1 MLFSYFSPIFAIA
14 YFNKQLVRNMAAKIQ
29 ILDKQ
34 INSFG
39 GIFYIIS
46 QFRSSGQAA
55 LIDKTLGVKG
65 INTKFSYSNVV
76 ENLTSV
82 FLSGGEV
89 LEDVN
94 FFRQEAFKTNPD
106 YRFCSADTIA
116 RDLRRLAVENTPVQA
131 VESGKAY
138 RFNINDKLNSLLLKA
153 LLQLGM
159 VSENEPVVFDYD
171 NQFIE
176 TEKYDAT
183 YSYKKANGY
192 FPGIAQLNLHPFY
205 IENRDG
211 NANVKFEQAE
221 TLERAFAQLKAH
233 GIRVDKA
240 RMDCGSYSQE
250 VVEVTCCNCN
260 TFYIRAMN
268 CQTLEKRIAEIKKEE
283 WQNTEINH
291 QECGLASL
299 PFTAFF
305 AERGYRLVV
314 QRTLVEDKQ
323 STLFDSYVYRCIL
336 TNDWES
342 SEQEVVEFYNQRGA
356 SERTFDMQN
365 NDFGWK
371 HLPFS
376 FMKENTVFMIL
387 TALIRNFYVW
397 LVGKIAAN
405 KAFGLEATSRVKRFV
420 FRFVQVPFRWVFRGR
435 QWHLQLFTC
444 RPYDKLRL

>member
-1 MLFSYFSPIFAIA
+1 
-14 YFNKQLVRNMAAKIQ
+14 MAAKIQ
-29 ILDKQ
+29 IKNDR

-39 GIFYIIS
+39 GIFFIID
-46 QFRSSGQAA
+46 QFRSSGLAA
-55 LIDKTLGVKG
+55 LVDKILGVKG

-76 ENLTSV
+76 ENLTSIFV
-82 FLSGGEV
+82 SGGEV

-94 FFRQEAFKTNPD
+94 FFRQEAFKANPD
-106 YRFCSADTIA
+106 YRFCSADTIG
-116 RDLRRLAVENTPVQA
+116 RDLRGLAVENTEFRA
-131 VESGKAY
+131 VESGKTY
-138 RFNINDKLNSLLLKA
+138 QFNINNRLNGLLLKS
-153 LLQLGM
+153 LLQLG
-159 VSENEPVVFDYD
+159 VVNKEQPVTFDYD
-171 NQFIE
+171 NQFIAN
-176 TEKYDAT
+176 EKYDAT

-192 FPGIAQLNLHPFY
+192 FPGIAQINLHPFY

-221 TLERAFAQLKAH
+221 TLERAFAHLKAN
-233 GIRVDKA
+233 GIKVDKA

-268 CQTLEKRIAEIKKEE
+268 CQSLEKRIAEIKEEE
-283 WQNTEINH
+283 WQKTEINH
-291 QECGLASL
+291 QKCGLASL

-314 QRTLVEDKQ
+314 QRTLVKDKQ
-323 STLFDSYVYRCIL
+323 STLFNSYVYRCIL

-342 SEQEVVEFYNQRGA
+342 NERKVVEFYNQRGT

-376 FMKENTVFMIL
+376 FMKENTVFMIF

-405 KAFGLEATSRVKRFV
+405 KAFGLEATSRVKKFV

-435 QWHLQLFTC
+435 QWHLLLYTC
-444 RPYDKLRL
+444 RPYDQLRL

>member
-14 YFNKQLVRNMAAKIQ
+14 NFNKQLVRNMTAKIQ
-29 ILDKQ
+29 IKNDR

-39 GIFYIIS
+39 GIFFIID
-46 QFRSSGQAA
+46 QFRSSGLAA
-55 LIDKTLGVKG
+55 LVDKILGIKG
-65 INTKFSYSNVV
+65 INTRYSYSNVI

-82 FLSGGEV
+82 FVSGGEV

-94 FFRQEAFKTNPD
+94 FFRQEAFKANPD
-106 YRFCSADTIA
+106 YRFCSADTIG
-116 RDLRRLAVENTPVQA
+116 RDLRGLAVANTEFQA
-131 VESGKAY
+131 VTSGKTY
-138 RFNINDKLNSLLLKA
+138 QFNINGRLNDLLLKG
-153 LLQLGM
+153 LLELGM
-159 VSENEPVVFDYD
+159 VEKDVPVIFDYD
-171 NQFIE
+171 NLFIAN
-176 TEKYDAT
+176 EKYDAT

-192 FPGIAQLNLHPFY
+192 FPGIAQINLHPFY
-205 IENRDG
+205 IENHDG

-221 TLERAFAQLKAH
+221 TLERAFAHLKAN
-233 GIRVDKA
+233 GIKVDKA

-250 VVEVTCCNCN
+250 VVEVASCNSN
-260 TFYIRAMN
+260 TFYIRAMG
-268 CQTLEKRIAEIKKEE
+268 CQTLEKRIAEIKEDE
-283 WQNTEINH
+283 WHNTEINN

-314 QRTLVEDKQ
+314 QRTLVQDKQ

-342 SEQEVVEFYNQRGA
+342 GEREVMEFYNQRGT

-371 HLPFS
+371 RLPFS
-376 FMKENTVFMIL
+376 FMKENTVLMIL

-397 LVGKIAAN
+397 LVGEIAAN
-405 KAFGLEATSRVKRFV
+405 KAFGLEATSRVKKFV
-420 FRFVQVPFRWVFRGR
+420 FRFVQVPFRWVFRSR

-444 RPYDKLRL
+444 RPYDRLRL

>member
-1 MLFSYFSPIFAIA
+1 MS
-14 YFNKQLVRNMAAKIQ
+14 AKVQ
-29 ILDKQ
+29 ILDKR

-39 GIFYIIS
+39 GIFYVFS

-55 LIDKTLGVKG
+55 LIDKSLGAKG
-65 INTKFSYSNVV
+65 INTKYSYSDVV
-76 ENLTSV
+76 GNLASV
-82 FLSGGEV
+82 FVSGGEV

-94 FFRQEAFKTNPD
+94 FFRQEAFQINPD

-116 RDLRRLAVENTPVQA
+116 RDLRGLAVENTEVQA
-131 VESGKAY
+131 VESGKTY
-138 RFNINDKLNSLLLKA
+138 QFNINDKLNGLLLNSLLK
-153 LLQLGM
+153 LGM
-159 VSENEPVVFDYD
+159 VNETEPVVFDYD
-171 NQFIE
+171 NQFIP

-192 FPGIAQLNLHPFY
+192 FPGIAQINLYPFY

-211 NANVKFEQAE
+211 NASVKLEQAE
-221 TLERAFAQLKAH
+221 TLERAFAQLKAN

-250 VVEVTCCNCN
+250 VVEVTCCNCK
-260 TFYIRAMN
+260 TFYIRAMG
-268 CQTLEKRIAEIKKEE
+268 CQALEKRIAEIKEEE
-283 WQNTEINH
+283 WQTTEINY

-342 SEQEVVEFYNQRGA
+342 SEREVVEFYNQRGA

-397 LVGKIAAN
+397 LVGNIAAN

-420 FRFVQVPFRWVFRGR
+420 FRFVQVPFRWVFRSR
-435 QWHLQLFTC
+435 QWHLQLYTC

>member
-1 MLFSYFSPIFAIA
+1 MLFSYFTPIFAIA
-14 YFNKQLVRNMAAKIQ
+14 YFSKQLVRNMAAKIQ
-29 ILDKQ
+29 IKNDR

-39 GIFYIIS
+39 GIFFIID
-46 QFRSSGQAA
+46 QFRSSGLAA
-55 LIDKTLGVKG
+55 VADNTLGAKG
-65 INTKFSYSNVV
+65 INTRYSYSNVI

-82 FLSGGEV
+82 FASGGEA

-94 FFRQEAFKTNPD
+94 FFRQEAFKANPD
-106 YRFCSADTIA
+106 YRFCSADTIG
-116 RDLRRLAVENTPVQA
+116 RDLRGLAVENTEFQA
-131 VESGKAY
+131 AESGKSY
-138 RFNINDKLNSLLLKA
+138 RLNINDRLNGLLLKA
-153 LLQLGM
+153 LLQLG
-159 VSENEPVVFDYD
+159 VVNKEQPVTFDYD

-192 FPGIAQLNLHPFY
+192 LPGIAQINLHPFY

-221 TLERAFAQLKAH
+221 TLERAFAHLKAN
-233 GIRVDKA
+233 GIKVDKA

-250 VVEVTCCNCN
+250 VVEVTCCNCY

-268 CQTLEKRIAEIKKEE
+268 CKSLEKRIADIQEEE
-283 WQNTEINH
+283 WQETEINRK
-291 QECGLASL
+291 ECWLASL

-305 AERGYRLVV
+305 AERRYRLVV
-314 QRTLVEDKQ
+314 QRTLVPDKQ
-323 STLFDSYVYRCIL
+323 STLFNSYVYRCIL

-342 SEQEVVEFYNQRGA
+342 SEREVVEFYNQRGT

-376 FMKENTVFMIL
+376 FMKENTVFMII

-397 LVGKIAAN
+397 LVGRIAAN
-405 KAFGLEATSRVKRFV
+405 KAFGLEATSRVKKFV
-420 FRFVQVPFRWVFRGR
+420 FRFVQVPFRWVLRSR
-435 QWHLQLFTC
+435 QWHLQLFTS
-444 RPYDKLRL
+444 RPYDRLRL

>member
-1 MLFSYFSPIFAIA
+1 M
-14 YFNKQLVRNMAAKIQ
+14 
-29 ILDKQ
+29 
-34 INSFG
+34 
-39 GIFYIIS
+39 
-46 QFRSSGQAA
+46 
-55 LIDKTLGVKG
+55 
-65 INTKFSYSNVV
+65 
-76 ENLTSV
+76 
-82 FLSGGEV
+82 SGGEA

-94 FFRQEAFKTNPD
+94 FFRQEAFKANPD
-106 YRFCSADTIA
+106 YRFCSADTIG
-116 RDLRRLAVENTPVQA
+116 RDLRGLAVENTEFQA
-131 VESGKAY
+131 AESGKSY
-138 RFNINDKLNSLLLKA
+138 RLNINDRLNGLLLKA
-153 LLQLGM
+153 LLQLG
-159 VSENEPVVFDYD
+159 VVNKEQPVTFDYD

-192 FPGIAQLNLHPFY
+192 LPGIAQINLHPFY

-221 TLERAFAQLKAH
+221 TLERAFAHLKAN
-233 GIRVDKA
+233 GIKVDKA

-268 CQTLEKRIAEIKKEE
+268 CKSLEKRIADIQEEE
-283 WQNTEINH
+283 WQETEINH
-291 QECGLASL
+291 KECWLASL

-305 AERGYRLVV
+305 AERRYRLVV
-314 QRTLVEDKQ
+314 QRTLVPDKQ
-323 STLFDSYVYRCIL
+323 STLFNSYVYRCIL

-342 SEQEVVEFYNQRGA
+342 SEREVVEFYNQRGT

-376 FMKENTVFMIL
+376 FMKENTVFMII

-397 LVGKIAAN
+397 LVGRIAAN
-405 KAFGLEATSRVKRFV
+405 KAFGLEATSRVKKFV
-420 FRFVQVPFRWVFRGR
+420 FRFVQVPFRWVLRSR
-435 QWHLQLFTC
+435 QWHLQLFTS
-444 RPYDKLRL
+444 RPYDRLRL

>member
-1 MLFSYFSPIFAIA
+1 
-14 YFNKQLVRNMAAKIQ
+14 MAAKIQ
-29 ILDKQ
+29 IKNDT

-39 GIFYIIS
+39 GIFFGID
-46 QFRSSGQAA
+46 QFRASRLAK
-55 LIDKTLGVKG
+55 LVNNTLGSKG
-65 INTKFSYSNVV
+65 LNARFKFSDTL
-76 ENLTSV
+76 ENMASI

-94 FFRQEAFKTNPD
+94 FFRQEAFGKNPD

-116 RDLRRLAVENTPVQA
+116 RDLRGLAVENTQVQA
-131 VESGKAY
+131 VESGKTY
-138 RFNINDKLNSLLLKA
+138 QFNINDKLNSLLLKA

-159 VSENEPVVFDYD
+159 VNENEPVVFDYD
-171 NQFIE
+171 NQFIA

-211 NANVKFEQAE
+211 NASVKLDQAE
-221 TLERAFAQLKAH
+221 TLERAFAQLKAN
-233 GIRVDKA
+233 GIKVDKA

-250 VVEVTCCNCN
+250 VVEVVSCNCK
-260 TFYIRAMN
+260 TFYIRAMG
-268 CQTLEKRIAEIKKEE
+268 CQALEKRIAEIKEEE
-283 WQNTEINH
+283 WRKTEINN
-291 QECGLASL
+291 QECGLTSL

-314 QRTLVEDKQ
+314 QRTLVSDKQ
-323 STLFDSYVYRCIL
+323 STLFDCYVYRCIL

-342 SEQEVVEFYNQRGA
+342 SERKVVEFYNQRGA

-405 KAFGLEATSRVKRFV
+405 KDFGLEATSRVKRFV
-420 FRFVQVPFRWVFRGR
+420 FRFVQVPFRWVFRSR
-435 QWHLQLFTC
+435 QWQLQLYTS

>member
-1 MLFSYFSPIFAIA
+1 
-14 YFNKQLVRNMAAKIQ
+14 MA
-29 ILDKQ
+29 D
-34 INSFG
+34 N
-39 GIFYIIS
+39 
-46 QFRSSGQAA
+46 
-55 LIDKTLGVKG
+55 TLGAKG
-65 INTKFSYSNVV
+65 INMRYSYSNVI

-82 FLSGGEV
+82 FVSGGEA

-94 FFRQEAFKTNPD
+94 FFRQEAFKANPD
-106 YRFCSADTIA
+106 YRFCSADTIG
-116 RDLRRLAVENTPVQA
+116 RDLRGLAVEITEFQA
-131 VESGKAY
+131 AESGKSY
-138 RFNINDKLNSLLLKA
+138 RLNINDRLNGLLLKA
-153 LLQLGM
+153 LLQLG
-159 VSENEPVVFDYD
+159 VVNKEQPVTFDYD

-192 FPGIAQLNLHPFY
+192 LPGIAQINLHPFY

-211 NANVKFEQAE
+211 NANLKFEQAE
-221 TLERAFAQLKAH
+221 TLERAFAHLKAN
-233 GIRVDKA
+233 GIKVDKA

-268 CQTLEKRIAEIKKEE
+268 CKSLEKRIADIQEEE
-283 WQNTEINH
+283 WQETEINH
-291 QECGLASL
+291 KECWLASL

-305 AERGYRLVV
+305 AERRYRLVV
-314 QRTLVEDKQ
+314 QRTLVPDKQ
-323 STLFDSYVYRCIL
+323 STLFNSYVYRCIL

-342 SEQEVVEFYNQRGA
+342 SEREVVEFYNQRGT

-376 FMKENTVFMIL
+376 FMKENTVFMII

-397 LVGKIAAN
+397 LVGRIAAN
-405 KAFGLEATSRVKRFV
+405 KAFGLEATSRVKKFV
-420 FRFVQVPFRWVFRGR
+420 FRFVQVPFRWVLRSR
-435 QWHLQLFTC
+435 QWHLQLFTS
-444 RPYDKLRL
+444 RPYDRLRL

>member
-1 MLFSYFSPIFAIA
+1 M
-14 YFNKQLVRNMAAKIQ
+14 
-29 ILDKQ
+29 
-34 INSFG
+34 
-39 GIFYIIS
+39 
-46 QFRSSGQAA
+46 
-55 LIDKTLGVKG
+55 
-65 INTKFSYSNVV
+65 V
-76 ENLTSV
+76 ENFTSIFV
-82 FLSGGEV
+82 SGGEV

-94 FFRQEAFKTNPD
+94 FFRQEAFKANPD
-106 YRFCSADTIA
+106 YRFCSADTIG
-116 RDLRRLAVENTPVQA
+116 RDLRGLAVANTEFQA
-131 VESGKAY
+131 VTSGKTY
-138 RFNINDKLNSLLLKA
+138 QFNINGRLNDLLLKG
-153 LLQLGM
+153 LLELGM
-159 VSENEPVVFDYD
+159 VEKDVPVIFDYD
-171 NQFIE
+171 NQFIAN
-176 TEKYDAT
+176 EKYDAT

-192 FPGIAQLNLHPFY
+192 FPGIAQINLHPFY

-221 TLERAFAQLKAH
+221 ILERAFAQLKAN
-233 GIRVDKA
+233 GIEVDKA

-268 CQTLEKRIAEIKKEE
+268 CQALGKRIAEIKEEE
-283 WQNTEINH
+283 WQKTEISH
-291 QECGLASL
+291 QGCWLASL

-314 QRTLVEDKQ
+314 QRTLVPNKQ

-342 SEQEVVEFYNQRGA
+342 SEREVVEFYNQRGA

-387 TALIRNFYVW
+387 RALIRNFYVW
-397 LVGKIAAN
+397 LVGEIAAN
-405 KAFGLEATSRVKRFV
+405 KAFGLEATSRVKKFV
-420 FRFVQVPFRWVFRGR
+420 FRFVQVPFRWVFRSR

-444 RPYDKLRL
+444 RPYDRLRL

>member
-1 MLFSYFSPIFAIA
+1 
-14 YFNKQLVRNMAAKIQ
+14 MAAKIQ
-29 ILDKQ
+29 IFDKQ
-34 INSFG
+34 VNSFG

-106 YRFCSADTIA
+106 YRFCSADTIG
-116 RDLRRLAVENTPVQA
+116 RDLRGLAVENTEFQA
-131 VESGKAY
+131 VTSGKTY
-138 RFNINDKLNSLLLKA
+138 QFNINDRLNDLLLKS
-153 LLQLGM
+153 LLGLGM
-159 VSENEPVVFDYD
+159 VEKDAPVIFDYD
-171 NQFIE
+171 NQFIP

-211 NANVKFEQAE
+211 NASVKFEQAE
-221 TLERAFAQLKAH
+221 TLERAFAKLRTN
-233 GIRVDKA
+233 GIKVDKA

-250 VVEVTCCNCN
+250 VVEVASCNSN
-260 TFYIRAMN
+260 TFYIRAMS
-268 CQTLEKRIAEIKKEE
+268 CQTLENRIAEIKEDE
-283 WQNTEINH
+283 WQNTEINN

-299 PFTAFF
+299 PFTSFF

-314 QRTLVEDKQ
+314 QRTLVQDKQ
-323 STLFDSYVYRCIL
+323 STLFDCYVYRCIL

-342 SEQEVVEFYNQRGA
+342 SEREVVEFYNQRGA

-397 LVGKIAAN
+397 LVGRIAAN

-420 FRFVQVPFRWVFRGR
+420 FRFVQVPFRWVFRSR
-435 QWHLQLFTC
+435 QWHLQLFTSH
-444 RPYDKLRL
+444 PYDRLRL

>member
-14 YFNKQLVRNMAAKIQ
+14 YFNKQLVRNMVAKIQ

-55 LIDKTLGVKG
+55 LINKTLGVKG

-94 FFRQEAFKTNPD
+94 FFRQEAFKANPD
-106 YRFCSADTIA
+106 YRFCSADTIG
-116 RDLRRLAVENTPVQA
+116 RDLRGLAVENTEFQA
-131 VESGKAY
+131 VTSGKTY
-138 RFNINDKLNSLLLKA
+138 QFNINDRLNDLLLKS
-153 LLQLGM
+153 LLGLGM
-159 VSENEPVVFDYD
+159 VEKDAPVIFDYD
-171 NQFIE
+171 NQFIP

-211 NANVKFEQAE
+211 NASVKFEQAE
-221 TLERAFAQLKAH
+221 TLERAFAKLKAN
-233 GIRVDKA
+233 GIKVDKA

-250 VVEVTCCNCN
+250 VVEVASCNSN
-260 TFYIRAMN
+260 TFYIRAMG
-268 CQTLEKRIAEIKKEE
+268 CQTLENRIAEIKEDE
-283 WQNTEINH
+283 WQNTEINN

-299 PFTAFF
+299 
-305 AERGYRLVV
+305 
-314 QRTLVEDKQ
+314 
-323 STLFDSYVYRCIL
+323 
-336 TNDWES
+336 
-342 SEQEVVEFYNQRGA
+342 
-356 SERTFDMQN
+356 
-365 NDFGWK
+365 
-371 HLPFS
+371 
-376 FMKENTVFMIL
+376 
-387 TALIRNFYVW
+387 
-397 LVGKIAAN
+397 
-405 KAFGLEATSRVKRFV
+405 
-420 FRFVQVPFRWVFRGR
+420 
-435 QWHLQLFTC
+435 
-444 RPYDKLRL
+444 

>member
-1 MLFSYFSPIFAIA
+1 
-14 YFNKQLVRNMAAKIQ
+14 MA
-29 ILDKQ
+29 D
-34 INSFG
+34 N
-39 GIFYIIS
+39 
-46 QFRSSGQAA
+46 
-55 LIDKTLGVKG
+55 TLGAKG
-65 INTKFSYSNVV
+65 INMRYSYSNVI

-82 FLSGGEV
+82 FVSGGEA

-94 FFRQEAFKTNPD
+94 FFRQEAFKANPD
-106 YRFCSADTIA
+106 YRFCSADTIG
-116 RDLRRLAVENTPVQA
+116 RDLRGLAVENTEFQA
-131 VESGKAY
+131 AESGKSY
-138 RFNINDKLNSLLLKA
+138 RLNINDRLNGLLLKA
-153 LLQLGM
+153 LLQLG
-159 VSENEPVVFDYD
+159 VVNKEQPVTFDYD

-192 FPGIAQLNLHPFY
+192 LPGIAQINLHPFY

-211 NANVKFEQAE
+211 NANLKFEQAE
-221 TLERAFAQLKAH
+221 TLERAFAHLKAN
-233 GIRVDKA
+233 GIKVDKDGIKVDKA

-268 CQTLEKRIAEIKKEE
+268 CKSLEKRIADIQEEE
-283 WQNTEINH
+283 WQETEINH
-291 QECGLASL
+291 KECWLASL

-305 AERGYRLVV
+305 AERRYRLVV
-314 QRTLVEDKQ
+314 QRTLVPDKQ
-323 STLFDSYVYRCIL
+323 STLFNSYVYRCIL

-342 SEQEVVEFYNQRGA
+342 SEREVVEFYNQRGT

-376 FMKENTVFMIL
+376 FMKENTVFMII

-397 LVGKIAAN
+397 LVGRIAAN
-405 KAFGLEATSRVKRFV
+405 KAFGLEATSRVKKFV
-420 FRFVQVPFRWVFRGR
+420 FRFVQVPFRWVFRSR
-435 QWHLQLFTC
+435 QWHLQLFTS
-444 RPYDKLRL
+444 RPYDRLRL

>member
-1 MLFSYFSPIFAIA
+1 
-14 YFNKQLVRNMAAKIQ
+14 MAAKIQ
-29 ILDKQ
+29 IKNDR

-39 GIFYIIS
+39 GIFFIID
-46 QFRSSGQAA
+46 QLRLSGLAA
-55 LIDKTLGVKG
+55 LIDKILGTKG
-65 INTKFSYSNVV
+65 INTKYSHSNVV

-82 FLSGGEV
+82 FVSGGEV

-94 FFRQEAFKTNPD
+94 FFRQEAFKANPD

-116 RDLRRLAVENTPVQA
+116 RDLKKLAVENTGFQV
-131 VESGKAY
+131 VESGKTY
-138 RFNINDKLNSLLLKA
+138 QFNINDRLNNLLLKG

-159 VSENEPVVFDYD
+159 VDKKQPVVFDYD

-183 YSYKKANGY
+183 YSYKKAFGY
-192 FPGIAQLNLHPFY
+192 FPGIAQINLHPFY

-221 TLERAFAQLKAH
+221 TMERAFAHLKAN
-233 GIRVDKA
+233 GIKVDKA

-268 CQTLEKRIAEIKKEE
+268 CQSLEKRIDGIREEE
-283 WQNTEINH
+283 WQETEINH
-291 QECGLASL
+291 QVCGLASL

-323 STLFDSYVYRCIL
+323 STLFNSYVYRCIL

-342 SEQEVVEFYNQRGA
+342 NEREVVEFYNQRGT
-356 SERTFDMQN
+356 SERTFDMLN

-376 FMKENTVFMIL
+376 FMKENTVFMTL

-405 KAFGLEATSRVKRFV
+405 MAFGLEATSRVKKFV
-420 FRFVQVPFRWVFRGR
+420 FRFVQVPFRWVFRSR
-435 QWHLQLFTC
+435 QWHLLLYTC

>member
-14 YFNKQLVRNMAAKIQ
+14 YFSKQLVRNMAAKIQ
-29 ILDKQ
+29 IKNDR

-39 GIFYIIS
+39 GIFFIID
-46 QFRSSGQAA
+46 QFRSSGLAA
-55 LIDKTLGVKG
+55 LVDKILGIKG
-65 INTKFSYSNVV
+65 INTRYSYSNVI

-82 FLSGGEV
+82 FVSGGEV

-94 FFRQEAFKTNPD
+94 FFRQEAFKANPD
-106 YRFCSADTIA
+106 YRFCSADTIG
-116 RDLRRLAVENTPVQA
+116 RDLRGLAVANTEFQA
-131 VESGKAY
+131 VESGKTY
-138 RFNINDKLNSLLLKA
+138 QFNINDRLNDLLLKS
-153 LLQLGM
+153 LLGLGM
-159 VSENEPVVFDYD
+159 VEKDAPVIFDYD
-171 NQFIE
+171 NQFIP

-192 FPGIAQLNLHPFY
+192 FPGIAQINLHPFY

-221 TLERAFAQLKAH
+221 TLERAFAHLKAN
-233 GIRVDKA
+233 GIKVDKA

-250 VVEVTCCNCN
+250 VVEVASCNSN
-260 TFYIRAMN
+260 TFYIRAMG
-268 CQTLEKRIAEIKKEE
+268 CQTLEKRIAEIKEDE
-283 WQNTEINH
+283 WHNTEINN

-314 QRTLVEDKQ
+314 QRTLVPDKQ
-323 STLFDSYVYRCIL
+323 STLFDCYVYRCIL
-336 TNDWES
+336 TNDLDSGER
-342 SEQEVVEFYNQRGA
+342 EVVEFYNQRGA

-435 QWHLQLFTC
+435 QWHLQLYTS

>member
-1 MLFSYFSPIFAIA
+1 
-14 YFNKQLVRNMAAKIQ
+14 MAAKIQ
-29 ILDKQ
+29 IKNDS

-39 GIFYIIS
+39 GIFFIIN
-46 QFRSSGQAA
+46 QFRSSGLAK
-55 LIDKTLGVKG
+55 LIDKVLGSKG

-82 FLSGGEV
+82 FVSGGEV

-94 FFRQEAFKTNPD
+94 FFRQKAFKANPD
-106 YRFCSADTIA
+106 YRFCSADTIG
-116 RDLRRLAVENTPVQA
+116 RDLRGLAVENTEFQA
-131 VESGKAY
+131 VESGKTY
-138 RFNINDKLNSLLLKA
+138 QFNINDRLNGLLLKS

-159 VSENEPVVFDYD
+159 VNKEQPVTFDYD

-192 FPGIAQLNLHPFY
+192 FPGIAQINLHPFY

-221 TLERAFAQLKAH
+221 TLERAFAQLKAN
-233 GIRVDKA
+233 GIKVDKA

-250 VVEVTCCNCN
+250 VVEVASCNCN
-260 TFYIRAMN
+260 TFYIRAMS
-268 CQTLEKRIAEIKKEE
+268 CQTLEKRIAEIEEDE
-283 WQNTEINH
+283 WQNTEINN

-305 AERGYRLVV
+305 AGRGYRLVV
-314 QRTLVEDKQ
+314 QRTLVQDKQ

-342 SEQEVVEFYNQRGA
+342 SEREVVEFYNQRGA

-405 KAFGLEATSRVKRFV
+405 KAFGLEATSRVKKFV
-420 FRFVQVPFRWVFRGR
+420 FRFVQVPFRWVFRSR
-435 QWHLQLFTC
+435 QWHLQLFTS
-444 RPYDKLRL
+444 RPYDRLRL

>member
-1 MLFSYFSPIFAIA
+1 MHRWLHGTCSFTPIF
-14 YFNKQLVRNMAAKIQ
+14 RGKIQ
-29 ILDKQ
+29 LLDKQ

-39 GIFYIIS
+39 GIFFVIS

-76 ENLTSV
+76 ENLASV
-82 FLSGGEV
+82 FVSGGEV

-94 FFRQEAFKTNPD
+94 IFRQKAFKANPD
-106 YRFCSADTIA
+106 YRFCSADTIG
-116 RDLRRLAVENTPVQA
+116 RDLRGLAVENTEFRA
-131 VESGKAY
+131 VTSRKTY
-138 RFNINDKLNSLLLKA
+138 QFNINDRLNDLLLKS
-153 LLQLGM
+153 LLGLGM
-159 VSENEPVVFDYD
+159 VEKDAPVIFDYD
-171 NQFIE
+171 NQFIP

-183 YSYKKANGY
+183 YSYKKANEY

-211 NANVKFEQAE
+211 NASVKFEQAE
-221 TLERAFAQLKAH
+221 TLERVFAKLKAN
-233 GIRVDKA
+233 GIKVDKA

-250 VVEVTCCNCN
+250 VVEVASCNSN
-260 TFYIRAMN
+260 TFYIRAMS
-268 CQTLEKRIAEIKKEE
+268 CQTLENRIAGIQEDE
-283 WQNTEINH
+283 WQNTEINN
-291 QECGLASL
+291 QKCGLASL
-299 PFTAFF
+299 PFTSFF

-314 QRTLVEDKQ
+314 QRTLVQDKQ

-336 TNDWES
+336 TNNWES
-342 SEQEVVEFYNQRGA
+342 SEREVVEFYNQRGA

-397 LVGKIAAN
+397 LVRKIAAN
-405 KAFGLEATSRVKRFV
+405 KVFGLEATSRVKRFV
-420 FRFVQVPFRWVFRGR
+420 FRFVQVPFRWVFRSR
-435 QWHLQLFTC
+435 QWHLQLFTS
-444 RPYDKLRL
+444 RPYDRLRM

>member
-1 MLFSYFSPIFAIA
+1 MS
-14 YFNKQLVRNMAAKIQ
+14 AKVQ
-29 ILDKQ
+29 ILDKR

-39 GIFYIIS
+39 GIFYAID
-46 QFRSSGQAA
+46 QYRSSGLAA
-55 LIDKTLGVKG
+55 LIDNMLNTKG
-65 INTKFSYSNVV
+65 INTKYSHSDVIG
-76 ENLTSV
+76 NLMTV
-82 FLSGGEV
+82 LVSGGEV

-94 FFRQEAFKTNPD
+94 FFRQEAFKVNPD

-116 RDLRRLAVENTPVQA
+116 RDLKKLAVENTEFQA
-131 VESGKAY
+131 VGSGKKY
-138 RFNINDKLNSLLLKA
+138 QFSINDRLNGLLLKA

-159 VSENEPVVFDYD
+159 VNKEQPVTFDYD
-171 NQFIE
+171 NQFIA

-221 TLERAFAQLKAH
+221 TLERAFAQLGAN

-240 RMDCGSYSQE
+240 RMDCGSYSKE
-250 VVEVTCCNCN
+250 VVEVACCNCN
-260 TFYIRAMN
+260 TFYIRARN
-268 CQTLEKRIAEIKKEE
+268 CQALEKRIADITEEE
-283 WQNTEINH
+283 WQKTEINH

-314 QRTLVEDKQ
+314 QRTLVPDKQ
-323 STLFDSYVYRCIL
+323 STLFDCYVYRCIL

-342 SEQEVVEFYNQRGA
+342 SEREVVEFYNQRGA

-405 KAFGLEATSRVKRFV
+405 KAFGLEATSRVKKFV

-435 QWHLQLFTC
+435 QWHLQLYTS